1 MPAPPAISVLLPVRD
16 AQDTLGE
23 ALDSLRNQTFE
34 DFEVLVLDDGSRDG
48 TWAVAARAAATDR
61 RFRVLRSP
69 GEGLVAALNTLLG
82 EARGALVARM
92 DGDDRCH
99 PERLARQKAAL
110 DESPGLTGVGAQ
122 VELFRDDRP
131 VSPNLLAYAAWL
143 NALTTPEALF
153 HDRFVESPLCHP
165 SVLLRREAVV
175 AAGGYRDGPFAEDWE
190 LWLRLLSRGHRLRCV
205 APVLFSWR
213 DHQRRLTRTD
223 PRYSAKAHVA
233 LKAEYLAPLLRGQAF
248 TLWGAG
254 QSGLALKRALAA
266 HAVTPVRFID
276 VHPRKVGTR
285 LEGLPVVG
293 PADVGAPRG
302 HLVAAVGA
310 KGARAE
316 IRAHLA
322 ALGWKEGA
330 DFTCAG

>member
-1 MPAPPAISVLLPVRD
+1 VLLPVRD
-16 AQDTLGE
+16 AQGTLQE
-23 ALDSLRNQTFE
+23 ALDSLRAQRFE
-34 DFEVLVLDDGSRDG
+34 DFEVLVFDDGSRDG
-48 TWAVAARAAATDR
+48 TFAVATAAAASDSR
-61 RFRVLRSP
+61 IRVLRGP
-69 GEGLVAALNTLLG
+69 GHGLVPALCSLLA
-82 EARGALVARM
+82 EARAPLVARM

-99 PERLARQKAAL
+99 PERLLRQKAAL
-110 DESPGLTGVGAQ
+110 DEDPSLAGVGAQ

-143 NALTTPEALF
+143 NTLTTPEALF

-165 SVLLRREAVV
+165 SVLLRRDAVL

-190 LWLRLLSRGHRLRCV
+190 LWLRLLSSGYRLRCV

-213 DHQRRLTRTD
+213 DHERRLTRTD
-223 PRYSAKAHVA
+223 ARYSAKAHVA
-233 LKAEYLAPLLRGQAF
+233 LKARYLAPLLSGREF

-254 QSGLALKRALAA
+254 QSGLALKRALAT
-266 HAVTPVRFID
+266 HGVSPVRFID

-285 LEGLPVVG
+285 LEGIPVLGPEDVG
-293 PADVGAPRG
+293 PPRG

-322 ALGWKEGA
+322 ALGWREGEH
-330 DFTCAG
+330 FTCAG